1 MAQRGRKSAA
11 SLAVVRPI
19 TDHRPSPP
27 EGLTEEQAAE
37 WTAITRRLPAG
48 HFPRECHGLLMAYCK
63 HISSFRMLSESVDS
77 FRSEWLITDEGLGRY
92 GALLA
97 LREREGRALSSLA
110 TRLRITPQS
119 RYHPRT
125 AGVAAA
131 DAGSGRSK
139 PWESTRNG
147 HTEVQRRS

>member
-11 SLAVVRPI
+11 SLAVVTPI
-19 TDHRPSPP
+19 ADHRPAPP
-27 EGLTEEQAAE
+27 EGLTAEQAAE
-37 WTAITRRLPAG
+37 WTAVVRRLPSDY
-48 HFPRECHGLLMAYCK
+48 FPRECHQLLAAFCR
-63 HISSFRMLSESVDS
+63 HVSSFRVLSASIDE
-77 FRSEWLITDEGLGRY
+77 FKSEWTVSDEGLKRY
-92 GALLA
+92 GDLLA

-131 DAGSGRSK
+131 DAGSGRPK
-139 PWESTRNG
+139 PWDKR
-147 HTEVQRRS
+147 

>member
-63 HISSFRMLSESVDS
+63 HISSFRMLSESVDL

-119 RYHPRT
+119 RYQPRT

-131 DAGSGRSK
+131 DADSGRSK
-139 PWESTRNG
+139 PWESTGSG